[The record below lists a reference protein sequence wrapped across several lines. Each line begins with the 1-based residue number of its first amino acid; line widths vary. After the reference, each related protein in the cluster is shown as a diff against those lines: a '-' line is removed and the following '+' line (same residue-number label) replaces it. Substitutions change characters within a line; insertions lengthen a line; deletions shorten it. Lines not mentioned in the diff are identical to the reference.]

1 MVRLMEGE
9 QECNNRTQTKE
20 ARVRQDK
27 APVPSLR
34 SCRLKAL
41 SAHRFLRLRHGAM
54 QTELAPCKT

>member
-27 APVPSLR
+27 APAPSLR
-34 SCRLKAL
+34 SRRLKAL
-41 SAHRFLRLRHGAM
+41 SAHRFLGWRHGAM
-54 QTELAPCKT
+54 RMGLALWGG